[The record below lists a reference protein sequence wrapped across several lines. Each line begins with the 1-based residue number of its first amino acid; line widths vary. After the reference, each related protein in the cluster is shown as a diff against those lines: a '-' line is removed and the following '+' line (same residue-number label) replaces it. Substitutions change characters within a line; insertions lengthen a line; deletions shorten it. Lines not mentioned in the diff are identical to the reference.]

1 MFVLQQIALK
11 MWRAAL
17 FIAENGLFIIKF
29 ENLLIKFNSNFAGN
43 YPVIAW
49 NIVSAPFLY

>member
-29 ENLLIKFNSNFAGN
+29 ENLLIKFNSNFAS
-43 YPVIAW
+43 VI
-49 NIVSAPFLY
+49 IR

>member
-11 MWRAAL
+11 NVTSAL

-29 ENLLIKFNSNFAGN
+29 ENLLINLTQILPGN
-43 YPVIAW
+43 YPVIA
-49 NIVSAPFLY
+49 